1 MYRPRKK
8 SLAAVSLLTAALAFA
23 GTGLSVPAATAA
35 ASCQSYKISTSGG
48 QVSYTECNHLESTPS
63 YTTVQ
68 GSVKDVDADG
78 QCAYAY
84 TTLRDGGTV
93 DEAKACPKGTTKTFS
108 WTYRGYAPVEVQV
121 YLREA

>member
-1 MYRPRKK
+1 MHNPRKK
-8 SLAAVSLLTAALAFA
+8 RLAAVSVLTAALAFA
-23 GTGLSVPAATAA
+23 GTGLSATPAASAA
-35 ASCQSYKISTSGG
+35 ACQSYTISTSGG
-48 QVSYTECNHLESTPS
+48 YVSYTECNHLESTPS

-68 GSVKDVDADG
+68 GYVKDMDADG

-84 TTLRDGGTV
+84 TTLRNGGTV
-93 DEAKACPKGTTKTFS
+93 DEAKACPKGTKKNFS